1 MSATTDCHPDV
12 WPAPDPGL
20 FERGR
25 PALPEFP
32 MQVLPPFWRA
42 WVGETASIVG
52 APVDYIVQALLG
64 AVAGVCGA
72 GVVARRRAAV
82 ARRACH
88 WLLAA

>member
-1 MSATTDCHPDV
+1 
-12 WPAPDPGL
+12 
-20 FERGR
+20 
-25 PALPEFP
+25 LPEFP
-32 MQVLPPFWRA
+32 VHVLPPFWRA
-42 WVGETASIVG
+42 WVGETAGIV
-52 APVDYIVQALLG
+52 AALVDYIVQALLG